1 MSFWLNRRIKIER
14 EIEKAIAILEINAFK
29 YKVSCKT
36 KRKLSLGP
44 KMPYFG
50 TFTTEF
56 FKKTIVIFE
65 ISTVEF
71 VKMQSFMLKEKSSD
85 LEPTMTVNF
94 QRLKSKF

>member
-14 EIEKAIAILEINAFK
+14 EIEKAIVILEINAFK
-29 YKVSCKT
+29 YKVSCKI

-56 FKKTIVIFE
+56 FKKAIVIFK
-65 ISTVEF
+65 INTFEF
-71 VKMQSFMLKEKSSD
+71 VKKQSFMLKK
-85 LEPTMTVNF
+85 NI
-94 QRLKSKF
+94 KFGTKIALLGYFWTGI